1 MCKSQIHGKGEKHGK
16 GEAQFWQLSWGH
28 GKRGNSG
35 KHRVQSEEI
44 LGFPRK
50 TWKISQKDFAG
61 MWKA

>member
-1 MCKSQIHGKGEKHGK
+1 MCKSQIYGKGEKHGK
-16 GEAQFWQLSWGH
+16 GEVQFWQLSWGH

-50 TWKISQKDFAG
+50 T
-61 MWKA
+61 